1 MKSRIVFVLILSV
14 SLIGISQ
21 VSAVTQI
28 TLDTNKKSFSAGDLV
43 ELTGKVADK
52 PDQLVAIEVKDA
64 DGNIILI
71 RTVQTDAEG
80 NLALKFKIP
89 SSAKAG
95 TFDIVANTEVDGQQ
109 VTKSTT
115 ISTSEAYAQQPESQK
130 GGGCLIATATY
141 GSEFAPQ
148 VQKIRE
154 LRDNILLKT
163 NAGTKFID
171 GFNQMYYSFSPIIS
185 DWERQNPTFKEAV
198 KLTITPLIA
207 TLSLLQY
214 VEIDSEEEMLG
225 YGIGIIILNFGMY
238 FVVPAVAIVKVGKLF
253 KK

>member
-1 MKSRIVFVLILSV
+1 MKFRIVFVLILSV

-52 PDQLVAIEVKDA
+52 PDQLIAIEVKDA

-71 RTVQTDAEG
+71 RTVQTDSDG
-80 NLALKFKIP
+80 NFALKFKVP

-95 TFDIVANTEVDGQQ
+95 TFDIVANAEVDGKQ

-115 ISTSEAYAQQPESQK
+115 ISTSEASAQQSESQK

-141 GSEFAPQ
+141 GNELAPQ
-148 VQKIRE
+148 VQMLRE
-154 LRDNILLKT
+154 IRDNSLLKT
-163 NAGTKFID
+163 DSGSAFMT
-171 GFNQMYYSFSPIIS
+171 GFNSIYYSFSPTVA
-185 DWERQNPTFKEAV
+185 DWERQNPIFREIV
-198 KLTITPLIA
+198 KVTITPLIT
-207 TLSLLQY
+207 TLSILNY
-214 VEIDSEEEMLG
+214 VNIDSEIEMLG
-225 YGIGIIILNFGMY
+225 YGIGVILLNVGMY
-238 FVVPAVAIVKVGKLF
+238 FVAPSIVILRIKQH